1 MNEQLSFDL
10 TVQTGDAVKNVDAL
24 QVSIDDLTKVMGD
37 NVKTGSKLVK
47 TFADNAK
54 QVSVLG
60 KEVADLAKIMADSVK
75 VTEENT
81 AATML
86 GAEATE
92 KATTAQRLEAE
103 ELRSLIATLKETAV
117 ETRNVAAADEEMAA
131 ASKAASG
138 EKQKAESLLSKIGNL
153 GTPEFLKA
161 ASWSALAVGGVAYEA
176 IKHYASF
183 NAVLTQSITQAG
195 RAPDSLPFLTNEA
208 VSIAKNTGIHL
219 NDVANILYRVSSA
232 TSSWNNGLGATNGQL
247 AQMATSVANLNL
259 LGGVAGGAPSE
270 QSARVIGAV
279 MNANLPG
286 VGNNAENAAAW
297 INASVGAGD
306 IKQSEFISAM
316 GRGLLA
322 SLSAHKIS
330 ASSGSSFVDLLTTL
344 GTPGSTAGQY
354 AKTALTLMTSPSAQ
368 GSAAMA
374 MIGVS
379 TGQLGALLSQKDGI
393 TAAAEYLHQSLQ
405 RFNPSS
411 FNETV
416 TTKNAQ
422 GQSVVLS
429 GAAAARAQLEKWA
442 TGTLPSKVIDAWAAG
457 QLGSMTA
464 AELGTTKSGANGTAV
479 SGAQWLNTLQNLI
492 ITKAYGG
499 SRSSATIDALVNNT
513 SQIAGI
519 QKYIDANS
527 TQTKLKQ
534 DIAIANATPQ
544 AQFRRMGQTF
554 MGEMVQLGKEITPTA
569 LSLSKVLLSVVDGLL
584 KMKFVLV
591 PLVTA
596 IGALAA
602 GALAVKGARV
612 LEGGF
617 RFFGAAS
624 GALSRVYGRIAGVG
638 EEGLART
645 RPASFFETLSRG
657 TGMFGP
663 ASDKMNIAADK
674 MLEAAG
680 ISRESSAAG
689 AMGGM
694 GGGGEKGIFKKLFSR
709 GEKTALSDVEK
720 AAMHKGESAIVGDAA
735 GFVEK
740 AAMHKG
746 ESAIVGDAA
755 GFVEK
760 EGVGLLSRFAGA
772 GLGDIVGGAL
782 GGPVGMLLMSTVGP
796 MLMPYISKGV
806 GSAISGV
813 GHFFGNLFGGGGT
826 SAPKVKAI
834 TPIGNVMQGPMA
846 LKSQILVD
854 QANLT
859 NLSQKIAAGTATTK
873 DYAAYYTTQSEVR
886 NLQNQQKLF
895 SGLSA
900 SAANQKVKL
909 ANLANY
915 KNWTAEV
922 KGLAN
927 FASSVKSVY
936 QWNMD
941 DVLTYN
947 QGILKGLPSNV
958 VKAFTAIMNNGNL
971 SSLQKSQEVESLS
984 QSTSALLGKNID
996 QLPIMQA
1003 LKNAKQVTSSQLSVD
1018 SPTAALIAQSSKKNL
1033 GVGQATADYA
1043 TLTRLSIK
1051 AALDSRE
1058 DTKAAAAQRLAG
1070 NVEAAAALTK
1080 AAAKLKS
1087 QSEASAAA
1095 ATNVAQKN
1103 NLNQQNMNA
1112 LASAVETSFAKA
1124 ATSIGLT
1131 PAGMSAAFSTAL
1143 GHGGLSGAVS
1153 AILRNGM
1160 SGKAKN

>member
-60 KEVADLAKIMADSVK
+60 KEVEDLAKIMADSVK
-75 VTEENT
+75 ATEENT

-103 ELRSLIATLKETAV
+103 ELRSLIAALKETAV
-117 ETRNVAAADEEMAA
+117 ETKNVAAADEEMAA

-138 EKQKAESLLSKIGNL
+138 EKQKAESLLSKIGKL

-161 ASWSALAVGGVAYEA
+161 ATWGALAVGGVAYEA
-176 IKHYASF
+176 IKHYTSF

-232 TSSWNNGLGATNGQL
+232 TASWNNGLGATNGQL

-297 INASVGAGD
+297 VNASVGAGD

-354 AKTALTLMTSPSAQ
+354 AKTALTLMTAPSSQ

-411 FNETV
+411 FKETV

-457 QLGSMTA
+457 KLGSMTA

-513 SQIAGI
+513 GQIAGI

-602 GALAVKGARV
+602 GALVVKGARV

-617 RFFGAAS
+617 HLFGAVS
-624 GALSRVYGRIAGVG
+624 GAFSRGYGRIAGVG

-720 AAMHKGESAIVGDAA
+720 AAMN
-735 GFVEK
+735 
-740 AAMHKG
+740 KG

-782 GGPVGMLLMSTVGP
+782 GGPMGILLMSTIGP

-900 SAANQKVKL
+900 SAANKKVKL
-909 ANLANY
+909 TNSANY
-915 KNWTAEV
+915 KNWMAE
-922 KGLAN
+922 GEALAN
-927 FASSVKSVY
+927 FASTVQDIGY
-936 QWNMD
+936 LNMGQLVTD
-941 DVLTYN
+941 N
-947 QGILKGLPSNV
+947 KGILKGLPSNV
-958 VKAFTAIMNNGNL
+958 VKAFTAIMNNPNL
-971 SSLQKSQEVESLS
+971 TNSQKSQEVDSLY
-984 QSTSALLGKNID
+984 QSTSGLLGKKID
-996 QLPIMQA
+996 QLPMMQA

-1018 SPTAALIAQSSKKNL
+1018 SPTAALIAQSSKNNL

-1160 SGKAKN
+1160 SGKVKN